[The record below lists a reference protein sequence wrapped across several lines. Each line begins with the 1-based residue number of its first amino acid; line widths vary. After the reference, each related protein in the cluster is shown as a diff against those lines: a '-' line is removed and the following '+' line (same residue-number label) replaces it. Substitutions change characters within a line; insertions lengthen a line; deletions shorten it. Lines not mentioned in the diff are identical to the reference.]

1 MQDVSAHSNF
11 FLRHVYRVTNSRPK
25 NASPRY
31 SENVFPFTVPS
42 LYGSK
47 PRNDR
52 FINRTV
58 CKNSRIVRD
67 SKKKYR
73 TKSPGGS
80 YVFFNR
86 AKIEEDSIRLK
97 LNHGTKILV
106 QRRR

>member
-67 SKKKYR
+67 SKKKNIGQKVLGVA
-73 TKSPGGS
+73 T
-80 YVFFNR
+80 FF
-86 AKIEEDSIRLK
+86 
-97 LNHGTKILV
+97 
-106 QRRR
+106 